1 MTWQKEGFLS
11 DESMDVNHAMQVLA
25 VCIEKT
31 ITYYQ
36 QLSESELLLK
46 PAPGK
51 WSPKQIIGHLI
62 DSAINNLKRFTEAQ
76 FKEQPYVIIAY
87 QQNELMEVNHYQE
100 LPVAH
105 LLSLW
110 QSLNHQIMEV
120 VKRIPADTLKNQVV
134 PQYDQTGTKTLEWL
148 ICDYVAHMYHHLQ
161 TIIVFDPDPK

>member
-1 MTWQKEGFLS
+1 MVLQKEGFFS
-11 DESMDVNHAMQVLA
+11 DRSMDVNHAMQVLA
-25 VCIEKT
+25 AYVELT
-31 ITYYQ
+31 VTHYH
-36 QLSESELLLK
+36 QLSETELLQK
-46 PAPGK
+46 PVPGK

-76 FKEQPYVIIAY
+76 FKEQPFVIIAY
-87 QQNELMEVNHYQE
+87 QQNELMKVNHYQE
-100 LPVAH
+100 LPIAH
-105 LLSLW
+105 LLGLF
-110 QSLNHQIMEV
+110 QSLNHQIIEV